1 MRFIHD
7 LSPETQRLLRR
18 CYKESKHHRVR
29 QRAHC
34 ILLSFDGRTTT
45 DLMDI
50 FDVDRLTIY
59 HWFDAWEVYHFAGLY
74 DHKGRGRHPKLTIEE
89 QEKAQQYIEQYPQ
102 DMKKVVYLLE
112 QETSKRVSTKTL
124 KRLLKK
130 NCSIWKRIKHTPEK
144 RPDPEKYERSQDL
157 INRLHTRERQ
167 GACDV
172 WYFDASGFCFTPSM
186 PYAWQPIGSVIEV
199 PTSTHH
205 RRRNV

>member
-112 QETSKRVSTKTL
+112 QETSKRVSTKTI

-130 NCSIWKRIKHTPEK
+130 TVISGNGLSMHQRNARIL
-144 RPDPEKYERSQDL
+144 RSMS
-157 INRLHTRERQ
+157 
-167 GACDV
+167 A
-172 WYFDASGFCFTPSM
+172 AKPS
-186 PYAWQPIGSVIEV
+186 S
-199 PTSTHH
+199 TNSTHVTS
-205 RRRNV
+205 RESVMSGMLLPQDFA